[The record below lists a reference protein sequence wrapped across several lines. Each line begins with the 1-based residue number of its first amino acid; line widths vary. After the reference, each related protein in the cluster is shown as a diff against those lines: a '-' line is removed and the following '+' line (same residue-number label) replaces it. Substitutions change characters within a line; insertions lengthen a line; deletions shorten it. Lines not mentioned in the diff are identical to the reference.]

1 MWVVVKNMP
10 GQIRGYVPPDV
21 QNREICVVFCN
32 YTSQV
37 EAAVIVLRK
46 VSTTK
51 ETTKDSLPKRDSGGK
66 GGRQEAD

>member
-1 MWVVVKNMP
+1 MCPLMFKI
-10 GQIRGYVPPDV
+10 GKFAL
-21 QNREICVVFCN
+21 C